1 MVENNFD
8 SIIGCTLKNIVI
20 IEDRELDLDEVALDS
35 VGFYFDNYNVIELN
49 PVVDT
54 DEINI
59 KFISIQDRNKND
71 SITLSS
77 VIGEAQKQHYSWSAE
92 LIDKKIQA
100 IWLCTNHQG
109 YQDQIIFAFDY
120 FSPSISFVAED
131 SVLKVFQYRPIYKR
145 LNDRNTNKETLVE
158 NN

>member
-8 SIIGCTLKNIVI
+8 DIIGCTLKNIVI
-20 IEDRELDLDEVALDS
+20 TEERELELDEVALDS
-35 VGFYFDNYNVIELN
+35 IGFYFDNYNIIELN

-54 DEINI
+54 DEIDI
-59 KFISIQDRNKND
+59 KFISIQGRNKND
-71 SITLSS
+71 SIPLSS
-77 VIGEAQKQHYSWSAE
+77 AIGEAQKQHYSWSAE

-100 IWLCTNHQG
+100 IWLCTNHQS

-120 FSPSISFVAED
+120 FSPSISLVAED
-131 SVLKVFQYRPIYKR
+131 SVLKVFQYQPIYKR
-145 LNDRNTNKETLVE
+145 LNDQGINKETLLE